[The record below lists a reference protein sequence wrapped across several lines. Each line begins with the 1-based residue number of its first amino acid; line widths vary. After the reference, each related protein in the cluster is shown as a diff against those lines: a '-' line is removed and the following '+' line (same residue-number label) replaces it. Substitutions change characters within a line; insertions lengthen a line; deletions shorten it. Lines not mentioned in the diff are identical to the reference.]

1 MENAGVVEGTLPTEQ
16 RPETTEKTTVAK
28 LLFAMTGLYERWRNE
43 MVEAFARLE
52 KLLTALLE
60 TRRYRDP
67 REHDE
72 DYGNNLRRL
81 EGGIEESEPP
91 LRMRD
96 YHEGGGEKDTSW
108 QKWILGIVSLSLVGM
123 LSWALGKLD
132 TLNQEVATLQATQTM
147 GFAAIAQRQ
156 TADEQRIDRIEGR
169 VYRGSP

>member
-1 MENAGVVEGTLPTEQ
+1 MVEHAGVVEGDLPTE
-16 RPETTEKTTVAK
+16 RKPEAEKTTIAK

-43 MVEAFARLE
+43 MMA
-52 KLLTALLE
+52 E

-67 REHDE
+67 RERDE
-72 DYGNNLRRL
+72 DYGRNLRRL
-81 EGGIEESEPP
+81 EGNIEESEPEIYI
-91 LRMRD
+91 RHD
-96 YHEGGGEKDTSW
+96 EGGGGKEPSW
-108 QKWILGIVSLSLVGM
+108 RNWVLGAVSLSLVGM

>member
-1 MENAGVVEGTLPTEQ
+1 MLFTAGVSTSSTVPEEE
-16 RPETTEKTTVAK
+16 RPEV
-28 LLFAMTGLYERWRNE
+28 NE
-43 MVEAFARLE
+43 MSTVE
-52 KLLTALLE
+52 KLAHALWHVLNRKEVAENERLE

-72 DYGNNLRRL
+72 NHRRNLRRL
-81 EGGIEESEPP
+81 EGNIEDSEP
-91 LRMRD
+91 D
-96 YHEGGGEKDTSW
+96 IYIKHDEGGGDKEPSW
-108 QKWILGIVSLSLVGM
+108 RNWVLAGVSLSLVGM

-169 VYRGSP
+169 VYRGAGP